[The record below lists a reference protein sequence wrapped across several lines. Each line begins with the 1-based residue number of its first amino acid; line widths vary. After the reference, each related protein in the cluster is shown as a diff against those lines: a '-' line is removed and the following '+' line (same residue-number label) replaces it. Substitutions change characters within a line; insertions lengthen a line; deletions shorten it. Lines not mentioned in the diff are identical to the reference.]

1 MPRSMQRIVTRLA
14 ICLSFTAGLLLPAAG
29 HAQESNFTQRFI
41 STGNAFAAAQTVTS
55 PYGGSYS
62 VDTGQWSGSSGT
74 VIVTYSHF
82 KLPNGW
88 AYDGSWS
95 YTGSVTPANI
105 LNGTLTGSWVIAGL
119 DLGSG
124 PMDLSFN
131 MKVLFANGQATLTMT
146 YTLPATV
153 VSGTTIPASAQTT
166 TLQLKQQDMVGFLL

>member
-1 MPRSMQRIVTRLA
+1 MPRFTPRLLHRLA
-14 ICLSFTAGLLLPAAG
+14 AGLTLCAGLVLPFSVSAADNG
-29 HAQESNFTQRFI
+29 LARPV
-41 STGNAFAAAQTVTS
+41 GNVFAAAQTVTS

-74 VIVTYSHF
+74 VVVSYSHF
-82 KLPNGW
+82 KLANGW
-88 AYDGSWS
+88 TYNGSWS
-95 YTGSVTPANI
+95 YTGAVTPSSI
-105 LNGTLTGSWVIAGL
+105 LNGTLTGAWAIAGL

-131 MKVLFANGQATLTMT
+131 MKVIFSNGQASLTMI

-153 VSGTTIPASAQTT
+153 VDGAIAPASTQTT

>member
-1 MPRSMQRIVTRLA
+1 MSLPMQRRLA
-14 ICLSFTAGLLLPAAG
+14 RFAVCLSLCAGLFLPATDAV
-29 HAQESNFTQRFI
+29 AQG
-41 STGNAFAAAQTVTS
+41 GNAFAAAQTVTS

-74 VIVTYSHF
+74 VAVTYSHF
-82 KLPNGW
+82 TLPNGW
-88 AYDGSWS
+88 TYNGSWR
-95 YTGSVTPANI
+95 YTGSVTSASI
-105 LNGTLTGSWVIAGL
+105 LNGTLTGTWMIAGI

-131 MKVLFANGQATLTMT
+131 MKVVFASGQATLTMI

-153 VSGTTIPASAQTT
+153 VSGTTVPATPQTT

>member
-1 MPRSMQRIVTRLA
+1 MQRILPLLVT
-14 ICLSFTAGLLLPAAG
+14 CLGIVCSLLLPATG
-29 HAQESNFTQRFI
+29 HAQEANFTQRFI
-41 STGNAFAAAQTVTS
+41 AGNNAFTAAQTVTS

-74 VIVTYSHF
+74 VAVTYSHF
-82 KLPNGW
+82 TLPNGW
-88 AYDGSWS
+88 AYNGSWS
-95 YTGSVTPANI
+95 YTGSVTPTSI

-146 YTLPATV
+146 YILPATV
-153 VSGTTIPASAQTT
+153 VSGTTIPASTQTT